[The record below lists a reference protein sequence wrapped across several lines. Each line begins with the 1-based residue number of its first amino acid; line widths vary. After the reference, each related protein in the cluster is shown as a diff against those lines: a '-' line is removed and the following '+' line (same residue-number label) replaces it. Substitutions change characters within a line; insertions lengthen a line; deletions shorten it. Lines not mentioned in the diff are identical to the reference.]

1 MAAVGAGSLLM
12 DNSDYYREQAD
23 YYRLLAASA
32 ETTIIKHEY
41 LELAAACD
49 DAADDIDDHR
59 ASG

>member
-1 MAAVGAGSLLM
+1 MH
-12 DNSDYYREQAD
+12 NSDFYREQAE

-32 ETTIIKHEY
+32 ETAAIKHEY

-49 DAADDIDDHR
+49 EAADDIDDHR